1 MEGARGR
8 RGARQGD
15 IGFEQCPLVRYL
27 FGETLVARFRQGGGP
42 GRVQPREAV
51 MVFRA
56 RDFLPAIL
64 LRRRLVDDGG
74 GGSDRL
80 RFRGERATG
89 DQAREQQNSSRS
101 EERRVGKE
109 CVSTCRSRWSP
120 YH

>member
-1 MEGARGR
+1 
-8 RGARQGD
+8 
-15 IGFEQCPLVRYL
+15 
-27 FGETLVARFRQGGGP
+27 
-42 GRVQPREAV
+42 

-89 DQAREQQNSSRS
+89 DQAREQQNSSRMSPPHGHASPHPATSRAAPTYRCLTGTPFVNVRS
-101 EERRVGKE
+101 EQRRVGKE
-109 CVSTCRSRWSP
+109 SGSP
-120 YH
+120 VRNRVE